1 MMTIF
6 DKIDPKYIDCAAG
19 TCEHTTHQPNLL
31 LWTVVGVLMIVATKI
46 ILVKRQ

>member
-1 MMTIF
+1 MKTIF
-6 DKIDPKYIDCAAG
+6 DKVDPGYLDCAAG
-19 TCEHTTHQPNLL
+19 TCEHATHQPNLL